1 MNNEWRICSNIGRYL
16 YHTEYDDIS
25 VILKG
30 LLKEKIRIMI
40 FNGDT
45 DALNI
50 YLTAQK
56 IVENL
61 GQKLTAPK
69 QPWLINGQIG
79 GFKTEHGK
87 LLTFATVRGQGQ
99 LIHLYAAEIAEYIL
113 NKFLN
118 NLPL

>member
-1 MNNEWRICSNIGRYL
+1 MQ
-16 YHTEYDDIS
+16 YDDIS

-50 YLTAQK
+50 YLTSQK

-61 GQKLTAPK
+61 GQKVLTTSK

-79 GFKTEHGK
+79 GFKTEYGK
-87 LLTFATVRGQGQ
+87 LLTFTTDTF
-99 LIHLYAAEIAEYIL
+99 IWT
-113 NKFLN
+113 
-118 NLPL
+118 

>member
-1 MNNEWRICSNIGRYL
+1 L
-16 YHTEYDDIS
+16 A
-25 VILKG
+25 G

-61 GQKLTAPK
+61 GQKVV
-69 QPWLINGQIG
+69 N
-79 GFKTEHGK
+79 F
-87 LLTFATVRGQGQ
+87 
-99 LIHLYAAEIAEYIL
+99 
-113 NKFLN
+113 
-118 NLPL
+118 

>member
-1 MNNEWRICSNIGRYL
+1 MNNEWRICSGIGNYL

-25 VILKG
+25 PILAG

-45 DALNI
+45 DAVNI

-69 QPWLINGQIG
+69 QAWLINKQIG
-79 GFKTEHGK
+79 GFKTEYGK
-87 LLTFATVRGQGQ
+87 FLTFATVRGQGQ
-99 LIHLYAAEIAEYIL
+99 LIHLYAAETAEYIL